1 MKRVRLVALGIR
13 LAVSGGRPALFR
25 LALMSFGFA
34 VGAALLLSAMSI
46 VPALHAR
53 DQRRDQVY
61 GETVRA
67 HATDSLA
74 IWATPQAFGDLEIEA
89 RTVEATGSPA
99 PLPGLKGVPAP
110 GEIFV
115 SDRLRSMWDGALGTT
130 LEPRL
135 GAHLAGTIAPSG
147 VLGPDELVMWIGKP
161 ANLHLPLRQAEVVNG
176 FGPPPSAAD
185 QPLDLAAL
193 LITVAI
199 AAAILLPIWLFV
211 ATVTRLSA
219 ATREAR
225 LAAVRLAGGTAG
237 EVRLFAGLE
246 AGLASC
252 GGIIL
257 AIPLFFALRPLLA
270 AGVIMGIKLYP
281 ADLAPPIPMAIGGLL
296 LIPVVATVMSLG
308 TMRRVFV
315 SPLGVTRRVRR
326 THAGAWWTVVL
337 AVGVGVLAWC
347 ASQHEELVKLGSVTT
362 GILVGIALG
371 CIAFGLVGTAVWA
384 SWVVARR
391 LAPISRRAA
400 TMLAM
405 RRLESDPSSIGR
417 VVGVVALMIAMVGV
431 MQAGLLAV
439 GRDEPG
445 YSLAS
450 WTQALPPDAVIVSSE
465 VAPLDPGADLADIPG
480 VNSVTWSKIDP
491 RGARGTLSNTAVLGT
506 DGTTGTLEAIRDRV
520 AWFAEATSITG
531 LRDRYSGYDEE
542 LAGIRKGILM
552 ITLFLILVS
561 AATMLVALVDW
572 IMERRRSLAVLSA
585 IGTGTS
591 VLRRSVLLQVAL
603 PLVIATVL
611 GLFGAIVVTAL
622 LYTAVE
628 QKVLIPFGLLVSLA
642 GITLVIVLLV
652 SALSLPWVR
661 IGSRP
666 ELLREA

>member
-1 MKRVRLVALGIR
+1 MRRVRLFALGIR

-25 LALMSFGFA
+25 LALMSLGFA
-34 VGAALLLSAMSI
+34 IGAALLLSAMSI

-53 DQRRDQVY
+53 DQRRDQSGV
-61 GETVRA
+61 TVRA

-74 IWATPQAFGDLEIEA
+74 IWSTPQAFGDLEIQA
-89 RTVEATGSPA
+89 GTVEATGSPA
-99 PLPGLKGVPAP
+99 PPPGLTRVPAP

-115 SDRLRSMWDGALGTT
+115 SDRLRALWDGALGTT
-130 LEPRL
+130 LEHRL

-147 VLGPDELVMWIGKP
+147 VIGPDALVMVIGKP
-161 ANLHLPLRQAEVVNG
+161 TNVHLPLRQAYIVNG
-176 FGPPPSAAD
+176 FGSPPAASA
-185 QPLDLAAL
+185 QPLDLGAL
-193 LITVAI
+193 LSTVAI

-219 ATREAR
+219 ATRETR
-225 LAAVRLAGGTAG
+225 LAAARLAGGTQG
-237 EVRLFAGLE
+237 EVRLFAALE
-246 AGLASC
+246 AGLAAFV
-252 GGIIL
+252 GVIV

-270 AGVIMGIKLYP
+270 AGAIMGIKLYP
-281 ADLAPPIPMAIGGLL
+281 ADLAPPVPLAIGGLL
-296 LIPVVATVMSLG
+296 LIPAVATVMSLS
-308 TMRRVFV
+308 TMRRVLV
-315 SPLGVTRRVRR
+315 SPLGVTRRAHR

-337 AVGVGVLAWC
+337 TVGVGTLAWC
-347 ASQHEELVKLGSVTT
+347 ASQHEELVKLGSATT
-362 GILVGIALG
+362 GILVGLALG

-391 LAPISRRAA
+391 LAPISRRAS

-445 YSLAS
+445 FSLAA
-450 WTQALPPDAVIVSSE
+450 WTQALPSDAVIVSS
-465 VAPLDPGADLADIPG
+465 VAAPLDPNTNLADIPG
-480 VNSVTWSKIDP
+480 VDSVTWSKIDP
-491 RGARGTLSNTAVLGT
+491 LGASGTLSNAVVLRT
-506 DGTTGTLEAIRDRV
+506 DGTAATLEAIRNRV
-520 AWFAEATSITG
+520 AWFAEATSISS
-531 LRDRYSGYDEE
+531 LREQYSGYDSE
-542 LAGIRKGILM
+542 LARIRKGILM

-603 PLVIATVL
+603 PLAIATVL
-611 GLFGAIVVTAL
+611 GLFGAITVTAL

-628 QKVLIPFGLLVSLA
+628 QHVLIPVGLLLGLA
-642 GITLVIVLLV
+642 AATLGIVLLM

-661 IGSRP
+661 VGSRP